1 MIDPTTMDIKSLL
14 NSEKIK
20 EEGDDNE
27 LMEDIDDLMN
37 DDLIK
42 NINEENNEENIN
54 DQDIGDFDEQMEEI
68 EEEQT
73 KSFKPSNRDFGE
85 INPND
90 FKEMLDNGEFE
101 NLSPQQQR
109 ITKYDLLMKLAD
121 LVKQNG
127 IQITTDYNMD
137 SDYYDIKREY
147 DYHIRVR
154 GKKRAV
160 STIYSGVVCVAKAM
174 EFLNNKFDPFGIN
187 INGFTLNIEASREE
201 MLDVLTEL
209 YDKYFGTQGKE
220 ISPEMQFLLLIIKA
234 LILTMVTNYA
244 SSYMS
249 SLFDKSSFDKEALK
263 QQIKQNQ
270 PNQQNQQTNQKQY
283 NQSLDGQ
290 FNRSTNVMEEFNK
303 EVDLRN
309 VKLSPV
315 PDFDL

>member
-1 MIDPTTMDIKSLL
+1 MIEPTTMDIKSLL
-14 NSEKIK
+14 NTEKIK

-27 LMEDIDDLMN
+27 LLEDIDDLMN
-37 DDLIK
+37 DDIINNYKTK
-42 NINEENNEENIN
+42 NDENE
-54 DQDIGDFDEQMEEI
+54 DEDNG
-68 EEEQT
+68 EEEDEDDNGDDDMLEDDEPQ
-73 KSFKPSNRDFGE
+73 KKDFGE

-90 FKEMLDNGEFE
+90 FKEMLDNGEYE
-101 NLSPQQQR
+101 NLTPQQQR
-109 ITKYDLLMKLAD
+109 IVKYDLLMKLAE
-121 LVKQNG
+121 LVKTNG
-127 IQITTDYNMD
+127 IQVTADYNMN

-160 STIYSGVVCVAKAM
+160 STIYSGVVCVAKAL
-174 EFLNNKFDPFGIN
+174 EFLNNKFDPFGVN

-220 ISPEMQFLLLIIKA
+220 ISPEMQFLLIIIKA

-249 SLFDKSSFDKEALK
+249 SLFDKSSFNKEELK
-263 QQIKQNQ
+263 KQINTPTPQQTQH
-270 PNQQNQQTNQKQY
+270 NQQNQY
-283 NQSLDGQ
+283 NPQQSLEEK
-290 FNRSTNVMEEFNK
+290 FNRSSNVMEEFNK

-309 VKLSPV
+309 VKLSPM
-315 PDFDL
+315 PDFN